1 MTHFRNLPFIL
12 KNGLHCCNC
21 AVQDPNYIN
30 IGHRSLI
37 SNRGQSAVTID
48 PGGILN
54 DYIPFYFHYKMP
66 MLYHIFKGM
75 VKDYVGLQEE
85 VIYLVSSAEKVQSLG
100 LPFVFTNRHAYLATK
115 ILYNQLQDLDKLRW
129 DIIKDDT
136 WYLQYTELRKEL
148 KQAEF
153 LAHQHMPVDAILG
166 IVANNEQIAKFANS
180 AIKDANSPLRVE
192 IRPGYYYL

>member
-1 MTHFRNLPFIL
+1 
-12 KNGLHCCNC
+12 
-21 AVQDPNYIN
+21 VQDPDYIN

-37 SNRGQSAVTID
+37 TNRGQSAVTIN

-75 VKDYVGLQEE
+75 VKDYAGSQEE
-85 VIYLVSSAEKVQSLG
+85 IIYLVSSAEKVESLG

-115 ILYNQLQDLDKLRW
+115 ILYNQLQDLEKLRW

-153 LAHQHMPVDAILG
+153 LVHQHMPIDAILG
-166 IVANNEQIAKFANS
+166 IVANSEQIAKFANS
-180 AIKDANSPLRVE
+180 AIKDANSSLLVTIKPAF
-192 IRPGYYYL
+192 YYL